1 MASASGQSN
10 PWAMRIGIFGLVCIF
25 ISAIMLFGQTDAI
38 DNAFNPRNL
47 SEIKV
52 TGENSEVGE
61 LEIGCHIAVGLENK
75 EYGDMTLR
83 QMAGSSPSSDTI
95 DTASCATDWQPMD
108 SSGQE
113 YYFVEEWDVKEKGEY
128 VLSMECSSDL
138 DCDNSTIWLVDV
150 TKAQWT
156 VFGETGLI
164 LAGGM
169 CCFGLILLPVALIL
183 YFSNKGK
190 SNVMMINANG
200 QIIPVTD
207 LTPQTIERMANKP
220 EEVIDNPFADTGISN
235 SEEFIDGKEGV
246 ENGTLLT
253 TEQVFALMRG
263 DVEEAQN
270 RVSDPFADFNQ
281 KMEQNADEEK
291 KDNSNIIAFW
301 DSGDDETITTTE
313 SKQSIKDKKQN
324 LKINKKQSDKSDWK
338 EWDEL

>member
-1 MASASGQSN
+1 
-10 PWAMRIGIFGLVCIF
+10 
-25 ISAIMLFGQTDAI
+25 
-38 DNAFNPRNL
+38 
-47 SEIKV
+47 
-52 TGENSEVGE
+52 
-61 LEIGCHIAVGLENK
+61 
-75 EYGDMTLR
+75 
-83 QMAGSSPSSDTI
+83 
-95 DTASCATDWQPMD
+95 
-108 SSGQE
+108 
-113 YYFVEEWDVKEKGEY
+113 
-128 VLSMECSSDL
+128 
-138 DCDNSTIWLVDV
+138 
-150 TKAQWT
+150 
-156 VFGETGLI
+156 
-164 LAGGM
+164 
-169 CCFGLILLPVALIL
+169 
-183 YFSNKGK
+183 
-190 SNVMMINANG
+190 MMINANG

-220 EEVIDNPFADTGISN
+220 DEVIDNPFADTGISN

-301 DSGDDETITTTE
+301 DSGDDETITTKE
-313 SKQSIKDKKQN
+313 SKQSIKDRKQN

>member
-1 MASASGQSN
+1 
-10 PWAMRIGIFGLVCIF
+10 
-25 ISAIMLFGQTDAI
+25 
-38 DNAFNPRNL
+38 
-47 SEIKV
+47 
-52 TGENSEVGE
+52 
-61 LEIGCHIAVGLENK
+61 
-75 EYGDMTLR
+75 
-83 QMAGSSPSSDTI
+83 
-95 DTASCATDWQPMD
+95 
-108 SSGQE
+108 
-113 YYFVEEWDVKEKGEY
+113 
-128 VLSMECSSDL
+128 
-138 DCDNSTIWLVDV
+138 
-150 TKAQWT
+150 
-156 VFGETGLI
+156 
-164 LAGGM
+164 
-169 CCFGLILLPVALIL
+169 
-183 YFSNKGK
+183 
-190 SNVMMINANG
+190 MMINENG

-220 EEVIDNPFADTGISN
+220 EDAIDNPFADTGISN

-270 RVSDPFADFNQ
+270 RVIDPFADFNQ

-313 SKQSIKDKKQN
+313 SKQSIKDRKQN